1 MLRYICFALLIV
13 GMTLVAGGDANAAAA
28 PFKVV
33 AHRQDHRSLQLDKS
47 FMAQPM
53 RIGSKTFT
61 RGLGMHANSHTVI
74 ELGAGCKSF
83 KCQIGADLNAP
94 TREAGGS
101 VVFIVKTDG
110 KERYR
115 SKILKP
121 GDEPLAVLVD
131 LAKARKL
138 ELITDVS
145 IKGFTGDHADWADA
159 RITLSSGED
168 AYIADQMRRQGPPA
182 KLPEPPPAPRSGPP
196 EPETRTLSADEARA
210 QLHAEWLFQAEGK
223 PPAQRAL
230 QEIVWARDIADRL
243 RKASKSPNLTGDL
256 ATLDALEKKLK
267 ALPAKPDPN
276 VCQGLYFAVRSAKRK
291 IMFSDPLVDFSSMV
305 FVDIPERYPHESMHR
320 VYPQAQLNCVR
331 LLVLDGL
338 SPAGKLRKLTDKLGP
353 GWYWRP
359 DLSFD
364 GKRVL
369 FCFRPKSDRT
379 FHLYETSLDA
389 SDTAPRQLTS
399 GSYDDLDPI
408 YMPSGHIVF
417 VSNRGASHARCTVGH
432 PSTVVARC
440 DADGKNIYLIS
451 GGNEPEYTPALMP
464 NGQIL
469 YTRWEYTDK
478 ELMRIQ
484 SLWTVNPDG
493 TGTNAF
499 WGNQSYWPDML
510 VEARAIPG
518 KDRASGRVMFSGQGH
533 HNVYYGSLG
542 IVDPKKGRNY
552 PDGLTKVTQDVRW
565 CEVGDGPDERPETT
579 KYHTSG
585 AYRGYKSP
593 YPLSEEVFL
602 VSARPGGRGS
612 KFKLF
617 LMDVYGNRELI
628 YESAFHALY
637 GLPIRPRKVPPVIPD
652 RVTWAG
658 AQKDRA
664 KIKPG
669 VFFCADVYQGAPK
682 ILKDKARYL
691 RVIQLDWN
699 TATLGKKLQDVDHP
713 RAQPHL
719 HVGPV
724 ISLAVNDGVKHVLG
738 TVPIKKDGSVYF
750 EAPPCRSLHF
760 QLLDEHH
767 RTLQTMRSFTNV
779 MPGEVRGCVGCHED
793 QDLAP
798 ISRSGP
804 AMKGVPARLTPY
816 PWGAGYSFGYER
828 DIQPIL
834 DKNCGKCHQGKGKG
848 REKLDM
854 TLRASRDMGVFPE
867 PYVTLVLGKKRRGGS
882 FVSNCEGGAAGTILA
897 QPLPW
902 RPQTYKTFPPMTA
915 LSYKS
920 KLVANA
926 MSGKHNKVKV
936 DSLSALKLIVWVDLL
951 CPYRGEQELR
961 AMADPDPKDPMFSRS
976 NYPPSDVTITDVYA
990 QSPYRPRM
998 ATAPIVNRAYRQD
1011 EFPSTE
1017 SRLPKDAN
1025 GKILPSVTFGPDGQR
1040 IINTSDGIVKPN

>member
-1 MLRYICFALLIV
+1 MLRYVCLGFVFAACVLAEA
-13 GMTLVAGGDANAAAA
+13 AGPA
-28 PFKVV
+28 PFEVT
-33 AHRQDHRSLQLDKS
+33 AHRQDHRVLQLDKS
-47 FMAQPM
+47 FMAAPM
-53 RIGSKTFT
+53 RIGSKTFK
-61 RGLGMHANSHTVI
+61 RGLGVHANSLTVI
-74 ELGAGCKSF
+74 TLGKDCKTF
-83 KCQIGADLNAP
+83 KCQVGADLNEP
-94 TREAGGS
+94 TRKAGGS
-101 VVFIVKTDG
+101 VVFIVKVDG
-110 KERYR
+110 KQKFR
-115 SKILKP
+115 SKIMAP
-121 GDEPLAVLVD
+121 GDEPVAVSVD
-131 LAKARKL
+131 LAGAKL
-138 ELITDVS
+138 LALITDTS
-145 IKGFTGDHADWADA
+145 TKGYTGDHADWADA
-159 RITLSSGED
+159 RITLTSGKD
-168 AYIADQMRRQGPPA
+168 AFIADQIRKGKPLG
-182 KLPEPPPAPRSGPP
+182 KLPTPPPAPRTGPT
-196 EPETRTLSADEARA
+196 EPETRSLTADEATS
-210 QLHAEWLFQAEGK
+210 QLQAEWLFQAEGK
-223 PPAQRAL
+223 PLAARSL
-230 QEIVWARDIADRL
+230 QEIIWARQIADRL
-243 RKASKSPNLTGDL
+243 AKAAKPPKLIDCL
-256 ATLDALEKKLK
+256 KQLDSLEKKLK
-267 ALPAKPDPN
+267 SLGDKPDAKTSEE
-276 VCQGLYFAVRSAKRK
+276 LYIAVRRIKRK
-291 IMFSDPLVDFSSMV
+291 IMFADPLVDFSRML
-305 FVDIPERYPHESMHR
+305 FVDVPERYPHESMHR

-338 SPAGKLRKLTDKLGP
+338 SPAGKLRKLTDKLP
-353 GWYWRP
+353 TGWYWRP
-359 DLSFD
+359 DISFD
-364 GKRVL
+364 GKRAL
-369 FCFRPKSDRT
+369 FCFRPKTDRT
-379 FHLYETSLDA
+379 FHLYETPLDSPQA
-389 SDTAPRQLTS
+389 KPRQLTS

-451 GGNEPEYTPALMP
+451 GGNEPEYTPSLMP

-510 VEARAIPG
+510 VEARFIPG
-518 KDRASGRVMFSGQGH
+518 SGRAMFSGQGH
-533 HNVYYGSLG
+533 HNVYWGSLG

-552 PDGLTKVTQDVRW
+552 PDGLTKVTQDVKW
-565 CEVGDGPDERPETT
+565 CEVGDGPAERPETT

-593 YPLSEEVFL
+593 YPLSSELFL
-602 VSARPGGRGS
+602 TSARSKGRSS

-617 LMDVYGNRELI
+617 LMDIYGNRELI

-637 GLPIRPRKVPPVIPD
+637 GLPIRPRKAPPVIPD
-652 RVTWAG
+652 RVEWAG

-682 ILKDKARYL
+682 ILKNKAKYL

-724 ISLAVNDGVKHVLG
+724 VSLAVNDGVKHVLG
-738 TVPIKKDGSVYF
+738 TVPVAKDGSVYF

-760 QLLDEHH
+760 QLLDEKH

-779 MPGEVRGCVGCHED
+779 MPGELRGCVGCHED

-798 ISRSGP
+798 TGRRGGP
-804 AMKGVPARLTPY
+804 MKGSPAKLTPY
-816 PWGAGYSFGYER
+816 PWGAGYSFGFER

-854 TLRASRDMGVFPE
+854 TLRASKDMGVFPE
-867 PYVTLVLGKKRRGGS
+867 PYVTLVLGDKRRGGS
-882 FVSNCEGGAAGTILA
+882 FVRDCNGGAAGTILA

-902 RPQTYKTFPPMTA
+902 RPSTYQTIPPMTT

-926 MSGKHNKVKV
+926 TSGKHNKVKV

-951 CPYRGEQELR
+951 CPYRGENELR
-961 AMADPDPKDPMFSRS
+961 AMADPDPKNPMFAKS
-976 NYPPSDVTITDVYA
+976 NYPPSDVTVTDVYA

-998 ATAPIVNRAYRQD
+998 ATAPLVNRAYRQD

-1017 SRLPKDAN
+1017 SRLPRDAA

-1040 IINTSDGIVKPN
+1040 IIRMSDGVKSPE

>member
-1 MLRYICFALLIV
+1 MLRSMFLGLI
-13 GMTLVAGGDANAAAA
+13 LASSVAGASE
-28 PFKVV
+28 PFEVV
-33 AHRQDHRSLQLDKS
+33 AHRQDHRTLQLDRS
-47 FMAQPM
+47 FIAEPL
-53 RIGSKTFT
+53 RIGPVTFK
-61 RGLGMHANSHTVI
+61 RGLGVHANSLTVI
-74 ELGAGCKSF
+74 KLTGACKTF
-83 KCQIGADLNAP
+83 KCFVGADLNTP
-94 TREAGGS
+94 TRKARGS
-101 VVFIVKTDG
+101 VVFIVKVDG
-110 KERYR
+110 KQRFKSGVLR
-115 SKILKP
+115 TGDKP
-121 GDEPLAVLVD
+121 VAVSVD
-131 LAKARKL
+131 LTGAKQL
-138 ELITDVS
+138 ELITDTS
-145 IKGFTGDHADWADA
+145 NGSYIGDHADWADA
-159 RITLSSGED
+159 RIAVSTGKD
-168 AYIADQMRRQGPPA
+168 VYISDQMRRGNPPA
-182 KLPEPPPAPRSGPP
+182 KLPIPPAPPRTGPA
-196 EPETRTLSADEARA
+196 EPETRTLTRQEAQA
-210 QLHAEWLFQAEGK
+210 QLRAEWLFQAEGK
-223 PPAQRAL
+223 PLAARAL
-230 QEIVWARDIADRL
+230 QEIIWARQIADRL
-243 RKASKSPNLTGDL
+243 AKADKPPKLIDSLKQ
-256 ATLDALEKKLK
+256 LDALEVKLK
-267 ALPAKPDPN
+267 ALGDKPDAKAREE
-276 VCQGLYFAVRSAKRK
+276 LYLAVRRAKRE
-291 IMFSDPLVDFSSMV
+291 IMFADPLVDFSRML
-305 FVDIPERYPHESMHR
+305 FVDVPERYPHESMHR

-338 SPAGKLRKLTDKLGP
+338 SPAGKLRKLTDKLP
-353 GWYWRP
+353 TGWYWRP
-359 DLSFD
+359 DISFD
-364 GKRVL
+364 GKRAL
-369 FCFRPKSDRT
+369 FCFRPKTDRT
-379 FHLYETSLDA
+379 FHLYETPIDCPQA
-389 SDTAPRQLTS
+389 RPRQLTD
-399 GSYDDLDPI
+399 GNYDDLDPI

-440 DADGKNIYLIS
+440 DADGRNIYLIS

-510 VEARAIPG
+510 VEARIIPG
-518 KDRASGRVMFSGQGH
+518 SGRALFSGQGH
-533 HNVYYGSLG
+533 NNVYWGSLG

-552 PDGLTKVTQDVRW
+552 PDGLTKVTQDVKW
-565 CEVGDGPDERPETT
+565 CEVGDGPTERPETT

-593 YPLSEEVFL
+593 YPLSKELFL
-602 VSARPGGRGS
+602 TSARQSGRSS

-617 LMDVYGNRELI
+617 LMDIYGNRELI

-637 GLPIRPRKVPPVIPD
+637 GLPIRPRKAPPVIPD
-652 RVTWAG
+652 RVEWAG
-658 AQKDRA
+658 AQRDRR

-682 ILKDKARYL
+682 ILQGKASFL
-691 RVIQLDWN
+691 RVIKLDWN

-724 ISLAVNDGVKHVLG
+724 VSLAVNDGVKHVLG

-750 EAPPCRSLHF
+750 EAPPCSSLHF
-760 QLLDEHH
+760 QLLDDKH

-798 ISRSGP
+798 TARPGGP
-804 AMKGVPARLTPY
+804 MKGSPAKLTPY
-816 PWGAGYSFGYER
+816 PWGSGYSFGFER

-848 REKLDM
+848 REKLDL
-854 TLRASRDMGVFPE
+854 TLRASKDMGVFPE
-867 PYVTLVLGKKRRGGS
+867 PYVTLVLGAQRRGGS
-882 FVSNCEGGAAGTILA
+882 FVRNCSGGAAGTILA

-902 RPQTYKTFPPMTA
+902 RPSTYRTIPPMTT

-926 MSGKHNKVKV
+926 TSGKHNKVRV
-936 DSLSALKLIVWVDLL
+936 DSLSALKLTVWVDLL

-961 AMADPDPKDPMFSRS
+961 AMADPDPKDPLFARS
-976 NYPPSDVTITDVYA
+976 NYPPSDVTVTDVYA

-1017 SRLPKDAN
+1017 SRLPRDAS
-1025 GKILPSVTFGPDGQR
+1025 GKVISPVTFGPDGQR
-1040 IINTSDGIVKPN
+1040 IIRMSDGVRKPD

>member
-1 MLRYICFALLIV
+1 
-13 GMTLVAGGDANAAAA
+13 
-28 PFKVV
+28 
-33 AHRQDHRSLQLDKS
+33 
-47 FMAQPM
+47 
-53 RIGSKTFT
+53 
-61 RGLGMHANSHTVI
+61 
-74 ELGAGCKSF
+74 
-83 KCQIGADLNAP
+83 
-94 TREAGGS
+94 
-101 VVFIVKTDG
+101 
-110 KERYR
+110 
-115 SKILKP
+115 
-121 GDEPLAVLVD
+121 
-131 LAKARKL
+131 
-138 ELITDVS
+138 
-145 IKGFTGDHADWADA
+145 
-159 RITLSSGED
+159 
-168 AYIADQMRRQGPPA
+168 
-182 KLPEPPPAPRSGPP
+182 
-196 EPETRTLSADEARA
+196 
-210 QLHAEWLFQAEGK
+210 
-223 PPAQRAL
+223 
-230 QEIVWARDIADRL
+230 
-243 RKASKSPNLTGDL
+243 
-256 ATLDALEKKLK
+256 
-267 ALPAKPDPN
+267 
-276 VCQGLYFAVRSAKRK
+276 
-291 IMFSDPLVDFSSMV
+291 
-305 FVDIPERYPHESMHR
+305 
-320 VYPQAQLNCVR
+320 
-331 LLVLDGL
+331 L

-364 GKRVL
+364 AKRVL

-379 FHLYETSLDA
+379 FHLYEMPLDG
-389 SDTAPRQLTS
+389 DDREIKQLTDS
-399 GSYDDLDPI
+399 SYDDLDPI

-510 VEARAIPG
+510 VEARPIPSKNTAG
-518 KDRASGRVMFSGQGH
+518 ARVLFSGQGH

-552 PDGLTKVTQDVRW
+552 PHGLTKVTPDLRW
-565 CEVGDGPDERPETT
+565 CEVGDGPAEKPETT

-585 AYRGYKSP
+585 QYRGYKSP
-593 YPLSEEVFL
+593 YPLSDEVFL

-617 LMDVYGNRELI
+617 LMDIYGNRELI
-628 YESAFHALY
+628 YEGAFNVLY
-637 GLPIRPRKVPPVIPD
+637 GLPIRPRKAPPIIPD
-652 RVTWAG
+652 RVEWAG
-658 AQKDRA
+658 PQRNRA

-682 ILKDKARYL
+682 ILKNKAKYL
-691 RVIQLDWN
+691 RVIRLDWN
-699 TATLGKKLQDVDHP
+699 TATLGKKLQDVKNP
-713 RAQPHL
+713 RSGPHL

-724 ISLAVNDGVKHVLG
+724 VSLAVNDGVKHVLG

-750 EAPPCRSLHF
+750 EAPPCQSLHF

-798 ISRSGP
+798 TSRSGP
-804 AMKGVPARLTPY
+804 PMKGAPARLTPY

-834 DKNCGKCHQGKGKG
+834 DKYCGKCHQGKGKG
-848 REKLDM
+848 RKKLDM
-854 TLRASRDMGVFPE
+854 TLRASKDMGVFPE
-867 PYVTLVLGKKRRGGS
+867 PYVTLVLGKKRRRGGG
-882 FVSNCEGGAAGTILA
+882 FVRSAEGGAAGTILA
-897 QPLPW
+897 EVQPW
-902 RPQTYKTFPPMTA
+902 KPQIYKTSPPMTT

-926 MSGKHNKVKV
+926 MSGKHNKVKA
-936 DSLSALKLIVWVDLL
+936 DSLSVLKLIMWVDLL

-961 AMADPDPKDPMFSRS
+961 AMADPDPKDPMFRRS

-1017 SRLPKDAN
+1017 SRLPRDAN

-1040 IINTSDGIVKPN
+1040 IVNTSDGVKKDY